1 VIDLSCRR
9 TASGWTVATN
19 RWQDLTD
26 TDINEATISLLS
38 ESCSEFLIHAADKE
52 GLCQGIDEELVEEL
66 GKYCKIPVTYA
77 GGAKDISD
85 IALVEKLSKGQVD
98 LTFGSALDI
107 FGGNGVKLDDLV
119 KWNEERSQ

>member
-1 VIDLSCRR
+1 V
-9 TASGWTVATN
+9 
-19 RWQDLTD
+19 
-26 TDINEATISLLS
+26 
-38 ESCSEFLIHAADKE
+38 
-52 GLCQGIDEELVEEL
+52 ELVEEL

-77 GGAKDISD
+77 GGARDLSD
-85 IALVEKLSKGQVD
+85 IALVEKLSEGRVD